1 MHHKEYM
8 KKLTTP
14 QQAVANI
21 ADRSAIAHGMTNAE
35 PPALLAALA
44 DRVRRGDLKEIKI
57 FSLLPMRTAAETI
70 LSQDLAERVH
80 AFSWFVSDV
89 NRDFVRIG
97 LNDFVP
103 NNFHEIP
110 RLCKESIDID
120 VTITTVSPIDKAGF
134 FTFGTVNDYISTA
147 ARHCKKLI
155 VEVNKY
161 MPRVFGDSILHISEV
176 DAIVENDVP
185 LLEAT
190 PSDPRPED
198 EIIGRAVAELAP
210 DGATIQLGI
219 GSLSYAISRHLENHK
234 DLGIHTEMLSPG
246 LVELIR
252 KGVINGRRKNLHP
265 LRHVFTFAMGD
276 KDMYEFMNDN
286 PTMESYPVSYTNHPS
301 LIAQN
306 DNMVS
311 INATIEVDL
320 LGQCNSEYLRG
331 WQISG
336 TGGQLDF
343 VRGAYDSKGG
353 KSIIALRSTADDG
366 EISRV
371 VPRLEAGTAV
381 TIPRMDTHYLV
392 TEYGATN
399 LKGKSTH
406 DRALAII
413 ELAHPKFR
421 EDLLR
426 QADRMNL
433 LHGASSYF

>member
-1 MHHKEYM
+1 MYHEEYVA
-8 KKLTTP
+8 KLTTP
-14 QQAVANI
+14 LEAVASI
-21 ADRSAIAHGMTNAE
+21 SDRSTVVHGMTNAE
-35 PPALLAALA
+35 PPALLTALA
-44 DRVRRGDLKEIKI
+44 NRVRGGDLKEIRI

-70 LSQDLAERVH
+70 LSRDLAERVH

-110 RLCKESIDID
+110 RLCKESMDID
-120 VTITTVSPIDKAGF
+120 VTMTTVSPIDKAGF

-147 ARHCKKLI
+147 ARNCNKLI

-161 MPRVFGDSILHISEV
+161 MPRVFGNSILHISEV

-185 LLEAT
+185 LVEAT
-190 PSDPRPED
+190 PSRPRFED
-198 EIIGRAVAELAP
+198 ETVGRVVAELVP
-210 DGATIQLGI
+210 NGATIQLGI

-252 KGVINGRRKNLHP
+252 KGVVNGRKKNLHHM
-265 LRHVFTFAMGD
+265 RHVFTFAVGD
-276 KDMYEFMNDN
+276 RDMYDFMNDN
-286 PTMESYPVSYTNHPS
+286 PAMESYPVSYTNNPA

-343 VRGAYDSKGG
+343 VRGSFDSKGG
-353 KSIIALRSTADDG
+353 KSIIALRSTADNG
-366 EISRV
+366 EVSRV
-371 VPRLEAGTAV
+371 VPRLEAGTAI
-381 TIPRMDTHYLV
+381 TIPRMDTHYLA
-392 TEYGATN
+392 TEYGAAN

-426 QADRMNL
+426 EADKMNL
-433 LHGASSYF
+433 LHGATSYF

>member
-1 MHHKEYM
+1 MYHEEYVA
-8 KKLTTP
+8 KLTTP
-14 QQAVANI
+14 QEAVASMW
-21 ADRSAIAHGMTNAE
+21 DRSTVVHGMTNAE
-35 PPALLAALA
+35 PPALLTALA
-44 DRVRRGDLKEIKI
+44 NRVRGGDLKEIKI

-70 LSQDLAERVH
+70 LSRDLAERVH

-110 RLCKESIDID
+110 RLCKESLDID
-120 VTITTVSPIDKAGF
+120 VTMTTVSPLDKAGF

-147 ARHCKKLI
+147 ARNCKKLI

-161 MPRVFGDSILHISEV
+161 MPRVFGNSILHISEV

-185 LLEAT
+185 LVEAT
-190 PSDPRPED
+190 PSRPRFED
-198 EIIGRAVAELAP
+198 ETVGRVVAELVP
-210 DGATIQLGI
+210 NGATIQLGI

-252 KGVINGRRKNLHP
+252 KGVVNGRKKNLHHM
-265 LRHVFTFAMGD
+265 RHVFTFAVGD
-276 KDMYEFMNDN
+276 RDMYDFMNDN
-286 PTMESYPVSYTNHPS
+286 PAMESYPVSYTNNPA

-343 VRGAYDSKGG
+343 VRGSFDSSGG
-353 KSIIALRSTADDG
+353 KSIIALRSTADNG

-371 VPRLEAGTAV
+371 VPQLEAGTAI
-381 TIPRMDTHYLV
+381 TIPRMDTHYLA
-392 TEYGATN
+392 TEYGAAN

-421 EDLLR
+421 EDLLK
-426 QADRMNL
+426 QADKMNL
-433 LHGASSYF
+433 LHGATSYF

>member
-1 MHHKEYM
+1 M
-8 KKLTTP
+8 KY
-14 QQAVANI
+14 Q
-21 ADRSAIAHGMTNAE
+21 G
-35 PPALLAALA
+35 
-44 DRVRRGDLKEIKI
+44 
-57 FSLLPMRTAAETI
+57 
-70 LSQDLAERVH
+70 
-80 AFSWFVSDV
+80 
-89 NRDFVRIG
+89 FVR
-97 LNDFVP
+97 
-103 NNFHEIP
+103 
-110 RLCKESIDID
+110 KSIDID
-120 VTITTVSPIDKAGF
+120 VAITTVSPIDKAGF

-320 LGQCNSEYLRG
+320 LGQCNSEYSAWLADQWNRRTTGFCSRGLRLQG
-331 WQISG
+331 
-336 TGGQLDF
+336 
-343 VRGAYDSKGG
+343 R
-353 KSIIALRSTADDG
+353 
-366 EISRV
+366 EIY
-371 VPRLEAGTAV
+371 
-381 TIPRMDTHYLV
+381 H
-392 TEYGATN
+392 
-399 LKGKSTH
+399 
-406 DRALAII
+406 
-413 ELAHPKFR
+413 
-421 EDLLR
+421 
-426 QADRMNL
+426 
-433 LHGASSYF
+433 SSAFYRR